1 MSKLHIEDIRITY
14 QGCDLSQYGL
24 FPLLAWYL
32 VDVIKLP
39 EYFEQVTVN
48 KKRDRKKS
56 NTFSDSQMCMGLVSL
71 PILGIPRIS
80 KINERLSNETQVAKL
95 LELSRF
101 FDQSTAHEY
110 LNRFGKWHVSQ
121 LDKINHQLLLKF
133 GSSTTQ
139 PVVIVDI
146 DSQTHTLESRK
157 REKAVVRYNRKKPG
171 KPCYQWN
178 MAFVCHESVSQ
189 RLMPG
194 NSRGGESVL
203 WLLDDVRSKLNNPL
217 MIVRLDS
224 GYLKGETLNQLLER
238 QLQICMACRYDWVLA
253 QGVSLDETK
262 WQRIDDMT
270 RVYDVGLTKVV
281 STCHHA
287 FRVVLVEKRQK
298 PFPNSKSKK
307 RFHHYGILENLAF
320 DLQPFDLFKF
330 YHDRQTIENFFKESV
345 DFEAGKMPSQKL
357 RANEAYLQ
365 LVTIAE
371 NCCLWFK
378 KTFSL
383 RNGIEIPLIPC
394 GTS

>member
-1 MSKLHIEDIRITY
+1 L
-14 QGCDLSQYGL
+14 GL
-24 FPLLAWYL
+24 P
-32 VDVIKLP
+32 
-39 EYFEQVTVN
+39 
-48 KKRDRKKS
+48 
-56 NTFSDSQMCMGLVSL
+56 
-71 PILGIPRIS
+71 
-80 KINERLSNETQVAKL
+80 
-95 LELSRF
+95 RF
-101 FDQSTAHEY
+101 FDQSTAHKY

-133 GSSTTQ
+133 GNSTTQ
-139 PVVIVDI
+139 PIVIVDI

-157 REKAVVRYNRKKPG
+157 REKAVVGYNRKKPG

-194 NSRGGESVL
+194 NSRGGGSVL
-203 WLLDDVRSKLNNPL
+203 WLLDDVKTKLNNPL

-224 GYLKGETLNQLLER
+224 GYLKGEILDQLLKR

-262 WQRIDDMT
+262 WQRIDDTT
-270 RVYDVGLTKVV
+270 RVYDVGQTKVV
-281 STCHHA
+281 STCHHP

-298 PFPNSKSKK
+298 LFPNSKSKK
-307 RFHHYGILENLAF
+307 LFHHYGILENLAL

-330 YHDRQTIENFFKESV
+330 YHGRQTIENFFKESV
-345 DFEAGKMPSQKL
+345 SFEAGKMPSQKEK
-357 RANEAYLQ
+357 ANEAYLQ

-383 RNGIEIPLIPC
+383 RNGTEIPLTPC